1 MDISFIPIVE
11 IFILSI
17 FLNYILSFLWNTRSL
32 DLLIG
37 LLGFLL
43 LIFIS
48 SWFHLPILQK
58 IVYVVANVAIVA
70 VVIIFQPELRQA
82 LSKFGVKRKRL
93 QENLVSEQFIQ
104 QLSELVYKLADK
116 RIGALI
122 VIENQ
127 VSILDFAE
135 QSIKLDAQ
143 FSVELI
149 ESIFHNQSPLHDGA
163 VLIKNKRIY
172 SAGAILPL
180 ADENL
185 PILKGT
191 GTRHKA
197 ALGASYETDA
207 LIIVVSEEKG
217 EVSIAREGILT
228 KGLKADRFRSIL
240 ESLFLVETPRKQ
252 TRKKNFQLIEW
263 LRQ

>member
-1 MDISFIPIVE
+1 M
-11 IFILSI
+11 
-17 FLNYILSFLWNTRSL
+17 
-32 DLLIG
+32 
-37 LLGFLL
+37 
-43 LIFIS
+43 
-48 SWFHLPILQK
+48 
-58 IVYVVANVAIVA
+58 ANVAIVA

-93 QENLVSEQFIQ
+93 QENLVSEQFIH
-104 QLSELVYKLADK
+104 QLAELVFKLAEK
-116 RIGALI
+116 KIGALI

-127 VSILDFAE
+127 VSISDFAD
-135 QSIKLDAQ
+135 QSTKIDAV
-143 FSVELI
+143 FSPELI
-149 ESIFHNQSPLHDGA
+149 ESIFNTTSPLHDGA

-172 SAGAILPL
+172 AAGAILPL

-207 LIIVVSEEKG
+207 LIIIVSEEKG

-228 KGLKADRFRSIL
+228 KGLKSDRFKSIL
-240 ESLFLVETPRKQ
+240 ESLFFVETPRKQ
-252 TRKKNFQLIEW
+252 SRKKNFQLIEW